1 VPGLVQTS
9 LSQQQRAIGAY
20 LGLAVGDAL
29 GATTEF
35 LTPNEIRER
44 YGVHNRIIGGGWLH
58 LKPGQVTDDTGMSLA
73 LGASILE
80 QGGVKAV
87 PVARAFSDWMRAKP
101 VDIGHT
107 VRRGIVHFRDTGLPC
122 VPENEYDAGNG
133 ACMRCLPV
141 AIAYWNAPHDQ
152 LVEASRIQSH
162 VTHNNPQADAGT
174 EAVLQILVNTFR
186 GDPQATLH
194 AIALELAA
202 QQSAYRFDRRPVE
215 NPSGWIVHTL
225 QAVFQA
231 FFAHD
236 TFEAVLLDV
245 VNRGGDADTTGAI
258 AGMLAGACYGVEAI
272 PRRWLRALDRDVRL
286 ACEQQALA
294 LLELA
299 RSAEWAE
306 LPTG

>member
-1 VPGLVQTS
+1 
-9 LSQQQRAIGAY
+9 
-20 LGLAVGDAL
+20 
-29 GATTEF
+29 
-35 LTPNEIRER
+35 
-44 YGVHNRIIGGGWLH
+44 
-58 LKPGQVTDDTGMSLA
+58 
-73 LGASILE
+73 
-80 QGGVKAV
+80 
-87 PVARAFSDWMRAKP
+87 MRAKP